1 MLSKANQSFPSPWVH
16 FLKGSTTS
24 RATLEPI
31 VHILILSNTLHS
43 FILKPG
49 ASPKDHM
56 SNRHDS
62 LLDGGYWE
70 EEKKS
75 TYLRDAT
82 RWSIEILR
90 PAIFTRGP
98 RKQSRR
104 TAYLDGL
111 RGFAAFLVYW
121 QHHQLWPRYK
131 YKIMGADYILE
142 NGFGSCCHFFWS

>member
-1 MLSKANQSFPSPWVH
+1 M
-16 FLKGSTTS
+16 ST
-24 RATLEPI
+24 R
-31 VHILILSNTLHS
+31 N
-43 FILKPG
+43 
-49 ASPKDHM
+49 
-56 SNRHDS
+56 DS
-62 LLDGGYWE
+62 LLDGRYWE
-70 EEKKS
+70 EPKKS

-82 RWSIEILR
+82 KWSIETLR
-90 PAIFTRGP
+90 PAIFTKGS

-142 NGFGSCCHFFWS
+142 NGFGSCCHFLWFGEDSRFEISEHVFFPRTRNVLRHNVKMFSTLSTTRSANYDIMRRL